1 MWCEW
6 NMGEIGELRIWNSSG
21 FLQQEFFIFQNKKEE
36 IWKKEKEKEKRKVK
50 TWGKW
55 NTGEM

>member
-21 FLQQEFFIFQNKKEE
+21 FFIVGVFIFQNKKEE
-36 IWKKEKEKEKRKVK
+36 IWKKKKMKS
-50 TWGKW
+50 
-55 NTGEM
+55 

>member
-21 FLQQEFFIFQNKKEE
+21 FFIVGVFIFQNKKEE
-36 IWKKEKEKEKRKVK
+36 IWKKKKNEKLKHGVSGIQERCES
-50 TWGKW
+50 
-55 NTGEM
+55 